1 MKIVNITVNATEAIY
16 PQRVTIDVLWSQA
29 IVEFEVTNLIFESE
43 PIDGVTVTGYTPKAD
58 APTPQ
63 QVYLGQTL
71 VAKNNIY
78 LVNPYTLR
86 IRFQVSPWMN
96 GKLRISNQSWNRPLS
111 LRVNGPTG
119 QEGDWSPFLA
129 AGAFSGITC
138 KTYYPTMDPTGTS
151 SLAYDKPLI
160 RGFPRLKGDWTASPS
175 TVNRYSGLN
184 IKISRDGDLTP
195 KPIATWEE
203 GNFWWWSTAGC
214 MYNTN
219 PLGYP
224 FNNYYSTNDTRT
236 CSGPPGYTY
245 TGAGGQ
251 MVTSTQMPL
260 YDADYDY
267 KTVTNSFGSKLATNT
282 RGGNANVDYNWTTVP
297 WLGSSGICTNNG
309 KNSGVGRMEGWV
321 LANPNFGDPLKNMPA
336 TWNNQAPSSANL
348 NCLAPWRLAKDTDP
362 TPLLIQTYYQIN
374 WIFSTSSIIN

>member
-1 MKIVNITVNATEAIY
+1 MRIVDITVNATEATY
-16 PQRVTIDVLWSQA
+16 PQHITIDILWSQA
-29 IVEFEVTNLIFESE
+29 IQRFSVQNLIFETE
-43 PIDGVTVTGYTPKAD
+43 FAKGITITGYTPKINT
-58 APTPQ
+58 PTPQ

-71 VAKNNIY
+71 VAKKNIY

-96 GKLRISNQSWNRPLS
+96 GSLRVSNQSWNKPLS
-111 LRVNGPTG
+111 LRVNGPNG

-138 KTYYPTMDPTGTS
+138 KTYYPSMDPTGTT
-151 SLAYDKPLI
+151 SLAFDQTLQ
-160 RGFPRLKGDWTASPS
+160 GFPLLRAPWTPSPGTLK
-175 TVNRYSGLN
+175 RYSGLN
-184 IKISRDGDLTP
+184 VKISQDNDFTP

-214 MYNTN
+214 MYATYQQ
-219 PLGYP
+219 GYP
-224 FNNYYSTNDTRT
+224 FNNYYSTNDTAT

-260 YDADYDY
+260 YDELYQY

-282 RGGNANVDYNWTTVP
+282 RGGNANIDYNWATTP
-297 WLGSSGICTNNG
+297 WIGTSPTCTDGGRNV
-309 KNSGVGRMEGWV
+309 GVGRMEGWV
-321 LANPNFGDPLKNMPA
+321 LANPNFGDPLTGMPE
-336 TWNNQAPSSANL
+336 TWNNQAPSSVNL
-348 NCLAPWRLAKDTDP
+348 NCLAPWRLAKDTDR
-362 TPLLIQTYYQIN
+362 TPILIQTYYQIN
-374 WIFSTSSIIN
+374 WIFSTQYIIN